1 MATINQVYQII
12 NLATKQAWGKE
23 AVQVTDTRSL
33 IAMGDYI
40 QNTSSAASRDVFVGA
55 LSDVIGKTIFVSR
68 ELRLDDLGISTD
80 EFTFGGYLRKIR
92 VKPKLTEH
100 NTEYDLS
107 SEEFNPFEIKKPD
120 VSEMLFSKFGT
131 YQLVVTVTDQ
141 QIFTAFTSESE
152 MMAFYSL
159 IYKQLDDCIR
169 RGELAYDR
177 LALANFI
184 AEKIN
189 LQTTQPTKLHTLN
202 ILALYNTTFNKSLLA
217 KDCYTD
223 EDFLK
228 FFASKIMEL
237 KGYMA
242 EDTDVF
248 NGSDGFNSQTPAEY
262 LRIYVLKA
270 LSSRLNAYLYGPMYH
285 DEMVRIDGYKE
296 VNFWQGI
303 KGSGN
308 PFDVDATSKI
318 NIKLASDSTGAT
330 TVEAA
335 GILCVMTDK
344 DAIATCYKRPK
355 AESWRIPTKGTQNY
369 RSVTQMMIN
378 DLWENGLVIYVS
390 DTADVSTNFSS
401 AEKTIIETAFA
412 IDVDQTQ
419 SVSSATNNSITA
431 ELAYVETAT
440 TFDMSKGHHFIC
452 FKLTSNEGDVIKV
465 KINPT
470 QGMGWQTLDSD
481 GLVCAQV
488 TENTKG
494 FYVDVNGQVSYVNL
508 YLTLKEA

>member
-1 MATINQVYQII
+1 MATINQVYQVL
-12 NLATKQAWGKE
+12 NLATKQAWGAE

-33 IAMGDYI
+33 LAMGDYVM
-40 QNTSSAASRDVFVGA
+40 NSSSAASRDVFVGA
-55 LSDVIGKTIFVSR
+55 MSDVIGKTIFVSR
-68 ELRLDDLGISTD
+68 ELRLEDLGISTD

-107 SEEFNPFEIKKPD
+107 DETFDPFEIKKPT
-120 VSEMLFSKFGT
+120 VSELLFSKFGT
-131 YQLVVTVTDQ
+131 YSLTVTVTDQ

-184 AEKIN
+184 GEKFN
-189 LQTTQPTKLHTLN
+189 LQAIDDASVSPKGKLHVLN
-202 ILALYNTTFNKSLLA
+202 ILKMYNDTFNKTLKA

-228 FFASKIMEL
+228 FFASKIMEI

-262 LRIYVLKA
+262 LRIYVLRA

-285 DEMVRIDGYKE
+285 DEMVKIDGYKE

-303 KGSGN
+303 KNGGN
-308 PFDVDATSKI
+308 PFDPAATSEI

-330 TVEAA
+330 VVNANN
-335 GILCVMTDK
+335 ILCVMTDK

-369 RSVTQMMIN
+369 RAVTQMMIN
-378 DLWENGLVIYVS
+378 DLYENGLVIY
-390 DTADVSTNFSS
+390 
-401 AEKTIIETAFA
+401 AEDDDA
-412 IDVDQTQ
+412 
-419 SVSSATNNSITA
+419 SVKSIT
-431 ELAYVETAT
+431 LAGYTVATSDNKTFTAT
-440 TFDMSKGHHFIC
+440 GSGASGALTVTANDSNATITIKQGSTDVENGATVSLSSGANTFTITIANGNTTETYT
-452 FKLTSNEGDVIKV
+452 LTATRS
-465 KINPT
+465 
-470 QGMGWQTLDSD
+470 
-481 GLVCAQV
+481 
-488 TENTKG
+488 
-494 FYVDVNGQVSYVNL
+494 
-508 YLTLKEA
+508 